1 MGRRVEGDNKFSTVP
16 EWVIDAPISAT
27 AVRLYC
33 VLQRYANSDGVCFP
47 SRSTLARRMHCSVR
61 SIDRAVEELE
71 QVKAL
76 VKTLTKSPDG
86 DWANNTYCVITA
98 DPRRGVATKTTPPSD
113 KKDTTGS
120 AVFGSRGS
128 DRNDTLTKAID
139 NQTHTNEDASTKVDA
154 GKELAK
160 RWWEKQAV
168 KPIGKRAFF
177 ALQNVCKAAL
187 DAGYAPEAIL
197 HALDQHGGVPSVAQL
212 DRMLKGRNQPQS
224 KRAANEQTLVD
235 LHAQARAK
243 AFAAAKGE
251 LQ

>member
-1 MGRRVEGDNKFSTVP
+1 MSKRLEGDNKFSIIP
-16 EWVIDAPISAT
+16 EWVVYAPISNGALRIY
-27 AVRLYC
+27 AVLARHT
-33 VLQRYANSDGVCFP
+33 DKKDECFP
-47 SRSTLARRMHCSVR
+47 SRSLLAEKSFCSERQVDRYLDELVEYGMLVIRKQR
-61 SIDRAVEELE
+61 SRGKWPRNLYR
-71 QVKAL
+71 L
-76 VKTLTKSPDG
+76 
-86 DWANNTYCVITA
+86 ITA
-98 DPRRGVATKTTPPSD
+98 APVDIHDQWTKTAAPV
-113 KKDTTGS
+113 DTHV
-120 AVFGSRGS
+120 AQPV
-128 DRNDTLTKAID
+128 DTHVALTRTID
-139 NQTHTNEDASTKVDA
+139 NENQVTKDASTKVDA

>member
-61 SIDRAVEELE
+61 SVDRAVEELE
-71 QVKAL
+71 QVGAL

-98 DPRRGVATKTTPPSD
+98 DPRRGVATKTTLPSD
-113 KKDTTGS
+113 KNGTTGS
-120 AVFGSRGS
+120 ADFGSRGS

-139 NQTHTNEDASTKVDA
+139 NQSHTTKDASTKVDA

-177 ALQNVCKAAL
+177 ALQNVCRAAL
-187 DAGYAPEAIL
+187 DAGYDPEAIMR
-197 HALDQHGGVPSVAQL
+197 ALDQHGGVPSVAQL
-212 DRMLKGRNQPQS
+212 DRMLKGRTQPQS
-224 KRAANEQTLVD
+224 KRSENERKLSD
-235 LHAQARAK
+235 MYADARAK

-251 LQ
+251 LE